1 MTCLNILLVLL
12 APLMLFERKCTEAED
27 VAQVKKLSS
36 DDEDEDDDDN
46 DDDEYEEDDDDDEE
60 GDDESDHND

>member
-12 APLMLFERKCTEAED
+12 IPLMLFERKCTEAED

-36 DDEDEDDDDN
+36 DDEDDDDE
-46 DDDEYEEDDDDDEE
+46 DDDEYEEGDDEE
-60 GDDESDHND
+60 DEDESDHND